1 MRAKLFWV
9 AVVETALFKSRNK
22 HLSGLIQSEHI
33 TQCDDWNFSDMA
45 NPMTPIQE
53 HAIAHEQLQ
62 LSQARQDG
70 HASGYQMAQAEF
82 EARMAIEMQ
91 TYRQRQHRD
100 NALELQ
106 TLLASAQEGWNLAQ
120 ADLAESVM
128 RLAVE
133 MASQVVCHVIDVQYH
148 QTLHSVITRAVE
160 TLVNQES
167 PLVVRLCSADLSAME
182 SFLPARLQER
192 EVKWLSDSSLQASQC
207 IVESAGQ
214 RVDASV
220 KSRMELAKKLLLL
233 NKQEQRESHV

>member
-1 MRAKLFWV
+1 MKVKLYWA

-33 TQCDDWNFSDMA
+33 TQCVDWNFSDMA
-45 NPMTPIQE
+45 NPMAPIQE

-62 LSQARQDG
+62 LIQAREDG
-70 HASGYQMAQAEF
+70 HVSGYQMAQAEF

-91 TYRQRQHRD
+91 TYHQQQHRD
-100 NALELQ
+100 NALQLQ
-106 TLLASAQEGWNLAQ
+106 NLLASAQEGWNLAQ
-120 ADLAESVM
+120 ADLADSVM
-128 RLAVE
+128 RLVVE

-148 QTLHSVITRAVE
+148 QTLHSVITHSVE
-160 TLVNQES
+160 TLVNQDS
-167 PLVVRLCSADLSAME
+167 PLVVRLCSTDLSAME

-192 EVKWLSDSSLQASQC
+192 EVKWLSDSSLQVSQC

-220 KSRMELAKKLLLL
+220 KGRMELAKKLLLS
-233 NKQEQRESHV
+233 NRQEQRESHV

>member
-1 MRAKLFWV
+1 MKAKLYWV
-9 AVVETALFKSRNK
+9 VLVETVLFKSRNK

-33 TQCDDWNFSDMA
+33 TQCVDWNFSDMA
-45 NPMTPIQE
+45 NPMAPIQE
-53 HAIAHEQLQ
+53 HAIANEQLQ
-62 LSQARQDG
+62 LSLAREDG
-70 HASGYQMAQAEF
+70 HATGYQMAQAEF

-91 TYRQRQHRD
+91 AYRQQQQRD
-100 NALELQ
+100 NALQLQ
-106 TLLASAQEGWNLAQ
+106 TLLSSAQEGWNLAQ

-148 QTLHSVITRAVE
+148 QTLHSVITNAVE
-160 TLVNQES
+160 TLINQDS

-182 SFLPARLQER
+182 SFLPARLHER

-220 KSRMELAKKLLLL
+220 KGRMELAKKLLLP
-233 NKQEQRESHV
+233 NMQEQRESHA

>member
-1 MRAKLFWV
+1 MKAKLYWV
-9 AVVETALFKSRNK
+9 VLVETVLFKSRNK

-33 TQCDDWNFSDMA
+33 TQCVDWNFSDMA
-45 NPMTPIQE
+45 NPMAPIQE
-53 HAIAHEQLQ
+53 HAIANEQLQ
-62 LSQARQDG
+62 LSLAREDG
-70 HASGYQMAQAEF
+70 HATGYQMAQAEF

-91 TYRQRQHRD
+91 AYRQQQQRD
-100 NALELQ
+100 NALQLQ
-106 TLLASAQEGWNLAQ
+106 TLLSSAQEGWNLAQ

-148 QTLHSVITRAVE
+148 QTLHSVITNAVE
-160 TLVNQES
+160 TLINQDS

-182 SFLPARLQER
+182 SFLPTRLQER

-220 KSRMELAKKLLLL
+220 KGRMELAKKLLLP
-233 NKQEQRESHV
+233 NMQEQRESHA